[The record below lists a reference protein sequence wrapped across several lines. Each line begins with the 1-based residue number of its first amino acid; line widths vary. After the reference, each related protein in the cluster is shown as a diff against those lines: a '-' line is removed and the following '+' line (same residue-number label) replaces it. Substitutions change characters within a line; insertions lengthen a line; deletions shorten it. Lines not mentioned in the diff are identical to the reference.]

1 MAKLFANHSK
11 IDQDDLS
18 LFLKEGRPT
27 SILYPAVSSDSDQQS
42 ASQSGSKDSSS
53 GSQTKIEDEDNES
66 GVSRPIMSLSSS
78 AMQVDRIPSS
88 SAIDDPTMR
97 VNDESVVTEAEPDLI
112 PCQASASTSS
122 SDFSHHSRPNLD
134 DRQTHGA
141 TDDSEDGSGSDTD
154 TESNVGD
161 SKSGNGLEH
170 TDTEIISDVSASGA
184 GYSGS
189 QSSLMSVPSQLIRD
203 TMDEVLAKSN
213 DGQNDEEVEEG
224 TGKLRGFLELS
235 GHEEYEARCT
245 HIDEDRDTETERGI
259 GRGCAYTSFS
269 TVSSISPTSST
280 SDLSS
285 LSQCSSSSELDDPPP
300 APPAISSVAGPTT
313 TTHPKQPPAPP
324 PPQTG
329 LPDIPVL
336 WSERDAAAE
345 LPKNHNP
352 QGMNEKFQAS
362 RTNYISDFSS
372 VLHHDSKYKYGVGD
386 VHPRKIHDVVEETQ
400 GCASSLIS
408 SSASAHV
415 PRIDHSDP
423 LNVADSSSRTHM
435 MLDSE
440 SISSKDLASSPLVD
454 APNTII
460 KSNDQLEEIRT
471 AKINDNENETS
482 PLDPSTSAGQSS
494 ALSSD
499 DRTSTPTPA
508 ILMTSPLKRKRS
520 RSVEHLSECI
530 SATQFIENDW
540 DRDILFAPSLPS
552 PSSNTTPSASGV
564 TMPQHPPRKRAR
576 TENNPSLSTSQRPNS
591 TKRPLTASA
600 SSNSVFS
607 PPARRDLLRRARSH
621 ASVFTRPSSEP
632 SANTEDMQGGTKP
645 LLPVLWKF
653 GFTSNGKENEKG
665 KEREDSFQ
673 GWVKS
678 RTRQSFC
685 PTRGSRRN
693 AAVSYDI
700 SRHLPINQLP
710 PMQSHQHVN
719 PRDVVLPSMP
729 QFMRMMF
736 ANDTRRLRNPRSRHD
751 NIPLTPP
758 GLQHPSNRTLQRVT
772 PLPPGVPPH
781 GLSTPS
787 QFKVPLNILYL
798 RILETMFRPITYP
811 LTPNLS
817 LCIFV

>member
-1 MAKLFANHSK
+1 MAKRSANHPR

-18 LFLKEGRPT
+18 SSLKVERPT

-66 GVSRPIMSLSSS
+66 GVSRPIMSLPSS
-78 AMQVDRIPSS
+78 AMQVDGLPSS
-88 SAIDDPTMR
+88 SAIVDPTMR
-97 VNDESVVTEAEPDLI
+97 VKNESVVTKAELDLI
-112 PCQASASTSS
+112 PCPISSSQASASTSS

-134 DRQTHGA
+134 DRQTHGG

-170 TDTEIISDVSASGA
+170 TDTEIIGDVSASSA

-213 DGQNDEEVEEG
+213 DGHNDEEGEEG
-224 TGKLRGFLELS
+224 TGKLRGSLELS

-245 HIDEDRDTETERGI
+245 NIDEDRDTDSDTETERGI
-259 GRGCAYTSFS
+259 GRSCAYTSFS

-285 LSQCSSSSELDDPPP
+285 SSQSSISFELDDPPP
-300 APPAISSVAGPTT
+300 PPPAISSVAGPTT
-313 TTHPKQPPAPP
+313 TTHFKQPPAPP
-324 PPQTG
+324 SPQTG
-329 LPDIPVL
+329 HPDIPVL

-352 QGMNEKFQAS
+352 RGMNENFQAS
-362 RTNYISDFSS
+362 RTNYILGFSD
-372 VLHHDSKYKYGVGD
+372 VLPHDSKYKYGVGD
-386 VHPRKIHDVVEETQ
+386 VHPRKIHDVVEETK

-408 SSASAHV
+408 SSVSSHV

-423 LNVADSSSRTHM
+423 LNVADSSSRTHT

-440 SISSKDLASSPLVD
+440 SISSKDLVSSPLVD
-454 APNTII
+454 VPNTTI
-460 KSNDQLEEIRT
+460 KSNDQLEEIRAT
-471 AKINDNENETS
+471 KISDNENETS
-482 PLDPSTSAGQSS
+482 PLDSSTSAGQSS
-494 ALSSD
+494 VLSSD
-499 DRTSTPTPA
+499 DRTSTSTPA

-564 TMPQHPPRKRAR
+564 TMPQRPPRKRAR
-576 TENNPSLSTSQRPNS
+576 TENNPPLSTSQRPNS

-600 SSNSVFS
+600 STNSVFS

-632 SANTEDMQGGTKP
+632 SANTEDFQGGTK
-645 LLPVLWKF
+645 LSLPVLWKF
-653 GFTSNGKENEKG
+653 GFTSNGKENVKG
-665 KEREDSFQ
+665 KER
-673 GWVKS
+673 
-678 RTRQSFC
+678 
-685 PTRGSRRN
+685 
-693 AAVSYDI
+693 
-700 SRHLPINQLP
+700 
-710 PMQSHQHVN
+710 
-719 PRDVVLPSMP
+719 
-729 QFMRMMF
+729 
-736 ANDTRRLRNPRSRHD
+736 
-751 NIPLTPP
+751 
-758 GLQHPSNRTLQRVT
+758 
-772 PLPPGVPPH
+772 
-781 GLSTPS
+781 
-787 QFKVPLNILYL
+787 
-798 RILETMFRPITYP
+798 
-811 LTPNLS
+811 
-817 LCIFV
+817 FVD

>member
-1 MAKLFANHSK
+1 MAKRLANHSR

-18 LFLKEGRPT
+18 LFPKVERPT

-97 VNDESVVTEAEPDLI
+97 VNDESVVTETEPDLI

-122 SDFSHHSRPNLD
+122 SDFSHHSRPNLN
-134 DRQTHGA
+134 DRQTHGG

-213 DGQNDEEVEEG
+213 DGQNDEEGEEG
-224 TGKLRGFLELS
+224 TGKLRGSLELS
-235 GHEEYEARCT
+235 GHEDYEARCT
-245 HIDEDRDTETERGI
+245 NIDEDRDTDSDTETERGI

-285 LSQCSSSSELDDPPP
+285 SSQSSSSSELDDPPP
-300 APPAISSVAGPTT
+300 PPPTISSVAGPTT
-313 TTHPKQPPAPP
+313 TTH
-324 PPQTG
+324 PQTG

-400 GCASSLIS
+400 GCASSLIP

-415 PRIDHSDP
+415 PRIEHSDP
-423 LNVADSSSRTHM
+423 LNVADSSSRTHT

-440 SISSKDLASSPLVD
+440 SISSKDLASSVASSPLVD
-454 APNTII
+454 APNTTI
-460 KSNDQLEEIRT
+460 KSNGQLEEIRVT
-471 AKINDNENETS
+471 KISDNENETS

-530 SATQFIENDW
+530 SATQFVENDW

-576 TENNPSLSTSQRPNS
+576 IENNPSLSTSQRPNS

-632 SANTEDMQGGTKP
+632 SANTEDLQGGTK
-645 LLPVLWKF
+645 LSLPVLWKF

-665 KEREDSFQ
+665 KERHYLYSLRPGPNQ
-673 GWVKS
+673 GG
-678 RTRQSFC
+678 FLL
-685 PTRGSRRN
+685 PTNG
-693 AAVSYDI
+693 
-700 SRHLPINQLP
+700 Q
-710 PMQSHQHVN
+710 
-719 PRDVVLPSMP
+719 
-729 QFMRMMF
+729 
-736 ANDTRRLRNPRSRHD
+736 
-751 NIPLTPP
+751 
-758 GLQHPSNRTLQRVT
+758 
-772 PLPPGVPPH
+772 
-781 GLSTPS
+781 
-787 QFKVPLNILYL
+787 
-798 RILETMFRPITYP
+798 
-811 LTPNLS
+811 LS
-817 LCIFV
+817 LDFK

>member
-1 MAKLFANHSK
+1 MAKRLANHSR

-18 LFLKEGRPT
+18 LSPKVERPT

-112 PCQASASTSS
+112 PCRASASTSS
-122 SDFSHHSRPNLD
+122 SDFSHHSRPNLN
-134 DRQTHGA
+134 DRQTHGG

-170 TDTEIISDVSASGA
+170 TDTEIIGDVSASGA

-203 TMDEVLAKSN
+203 TMDEVLAKPN
-213 DGQNDEEVEEG
+213 DGQNDEEGEEG
-224 TGKLRGFLELS
+224 TGKLRGSLELS

-245 HIDEDRDTETERGI
+245 NIDEDRDTDSDTETERGI
-259 GRGCAYTSFS
+259 GRSCAYTSFS

-285 LSQCSSSSELDDPPP
+285 SSQSSSSFELDDPPFP
-300 APPAISSVAGPTT
+300 LPVISSVAGPTT
-313 TTHPKQPPAPP
+313 TTHPEQPPAPP
-324 PPQTG
+324 LPQTG

-352 QGMNEKFQAS
+352 RGMNENFQAS
-362 RTNYISDFSS
+362 RTNYILGFSD
-372 VLHHDSKYKYGVGD
+372 VLPHDSKYKYGVGD
-386 VHPRKIHDVVEETQ
+386 VHPRKIHDVVEETK

-408 SSASAHV
+408 SVSSHV

-423 LNVADSSSRTHM
+423 LNVPDSSSRTHT

-440 SISSKDLASSPLVD
+440 SISSKDLVSSPLVD
-454 APNTII
+454 VPNTTI
-460 KSNDQLEEIRT
+460 KSNDQLEKIRAT
-471 AKINDNENETS
+471 KISDNENETS
-482 PLDPSTSAGQSS
+482 PLDLSTSAGQSS

-665 KEREDSFQ
+665 KERSVD
-673 GWVKS
+673 
-678 RTRQSFC
+678 
-685 PTRGSRRN
+685 
-693 AAVSYDI
+693 
-700 SRHLPINQLP
+700 
-710 PMQSHQHVN
+710 
-719 PRDVVLPSMP
+719 
-729 QFMRMMF
+729 
-736 ANDTRRLRNPRSRHD
+736 
-751 NIPLTPP
+751 
-758 GLQHPSNRTLQRVT
+758 
-772 PLPPGVPPH
+772 
-781 GLSTPS
+781 
-787 QFKVPLNILYL
+787 
-798 RILETMFRPITYP
+798 
-811 LTPNLS
+811 
-817 LCIFV
+817 

>member
-1 MAKLFANHSK
+1 MAKPFANHSK

-18 LFLKEGRPT
+18 LFPKEGRPT

-78 AMQVDRIPSS
+78 AMQVDRIP
-88 SAIDDPTMR
+88 AIDDPTMR

-112 PCQASASTSS
+112 PCPISSSQASASMSS

-134 DRQTHGA
+134 DRQTHGG

-213 DGQNDEEVEEG
+213 DGQNDEEGEEG
-224 TGKLRGFLELS
+224 TGKLRGSLELS
-235 GHEEYEARCT
+235 GHEDYEARCT
-245 HIDEDRDTETERGI
+245 NIDEDRDTDSDTETERGI

-285 LSQCSSSSELDDPPP
+285 LSQSSSSSELDDPPP

-415 PRIDHSDP
+415 PRIEHSDP
-423 LNVADSSSRTHM
+423 LNVADSSSRTHT

-454 APNTII
+454 EPNTII

-482 PLDPSTSAGQSS
+482 PLDPSTSAGQSL
-494 ALSSD
+494 ALFSG

-530 SATQFIENDW
+530 SATQCIENNW

-621 ASVFTRPSSEP
+621 ASVFTRSSSEP
-632 SANTEDMQGGTKP
+632 SANIEDLQG
-645 LLPVLWKF
+645 PVLWKF
-653 GFTSNGKENEKG
+653 GFTSIGKENEKE
-665 KEREDSFQ
+665 KERNS
-673 GWVKS
+673 
-678 RTRQSFC
+678 

-719 PRDVVLPSMP
+719 PRDMVLPSMP

-736 ANDTRRLRNPRSRHD
+736 ANDTRRLRNPRSRND

-798 RILETMFRPITYP
+798 CILETMFRPITHS